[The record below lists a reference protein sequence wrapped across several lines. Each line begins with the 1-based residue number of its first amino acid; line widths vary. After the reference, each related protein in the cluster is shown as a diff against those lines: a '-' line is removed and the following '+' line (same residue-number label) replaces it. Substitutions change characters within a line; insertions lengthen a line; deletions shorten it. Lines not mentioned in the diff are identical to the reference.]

1 MSGTVVE
8 HNPALGDQPFL
19 VNSDPE
25 GAGWLL
31 LVDPGSPAPPRAA

>member
-8 HNPALGDQPFL
+8 HNPVLGAQPFL